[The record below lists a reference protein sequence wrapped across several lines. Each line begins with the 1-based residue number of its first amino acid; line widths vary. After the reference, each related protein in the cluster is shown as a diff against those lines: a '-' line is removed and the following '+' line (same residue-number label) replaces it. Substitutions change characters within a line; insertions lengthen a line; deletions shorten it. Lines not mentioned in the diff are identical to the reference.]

1 MSLKKRKLSL
11 KPTTQPTSSSAAE
24 RWISERQLLD
34 TETQN
39 PLKTELQNNGS
50 TEAKNTL
57 APELQTSRGAE
68 TQKHGNT
75 KINQSVHTEPQN
87 QIDTEAQKT
96 CKWKRITL
104 DVSPELHQKLRRHA
118 FETGEPMAE
127 LLRRLAED
135 YFS

>member
-11 KPTTQPTSSSAAE
+11 KPTAQLTSPSAAE
-24 RWISERQLLD
+24 RWISERQLSD

-39 PLKTELQNNGS
+39 TLKTELQNNGS
-50 TEAKNTL
+50 TEVKNTL
-57 APELQTSRGAE
+57 DTELQTSRE
-68 TQKHGNT
+68 TETRKHGNT
-75 KINQSVHTEPQN
+75 EINQSVHTEPQN

-96 CKWKRITL
+96 RKWKRITL

>member
-11 KPTTQPTSSSAAE
+11 KPTAQLTSPSAAQ
-24 RWISERQLLD
+24 RWISERQLSD

-39 PLKTELQNNGS
+39 
-50 TEAKNTL
+50 TL
-57 APELQTSRGAE
+57 DTELQTSGETE
-68 TQKHGNT
+68 TQEHGST
-75 KINQSVHTEPQN
+75 EIKKSVHTEPQN

-96 CKWKRITL
+96 RKWKRITL